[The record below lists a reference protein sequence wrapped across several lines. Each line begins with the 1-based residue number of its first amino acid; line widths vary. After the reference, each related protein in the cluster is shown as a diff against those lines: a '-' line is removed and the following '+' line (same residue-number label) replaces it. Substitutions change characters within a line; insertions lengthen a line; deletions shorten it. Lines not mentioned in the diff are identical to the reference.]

1 MSSDLIS
8 DWYCIYHNANAN
20 QYHTKPQV
28 HAFADRMYG
37 EGKKPDPDLMLDNHA
52 LARSRW
58 VTREELQK
66 MFLEHVKE
74 HQYSEVIKVGTFHR
88 YLLFSIQ

>member
-1 MSSDLIS
+1 
-8 DWYCIYHNANAN
+8 
-20 QYHTKPQV
+20 
-28 HAFADRMYG
+28 MYG

-74 HQYSEVIKVGTFHR
+74 HQYSEVIKVG
-88 YLLFSIQ
+88 LFIEI